1 MSPYKTNESGDEP
14 NPTLDGQL
22 DLLNDSV
29 CA

>member
-1 MSPYKTNESGDEP
+1 MSPYKTNENGDEP
-14 NPTLDGQL
+14 NSTLDGQL